1 MARPRKDAQDP
12 CARQRLIDAFWALL
26 ETRPVHE
33 ITVGALVEVAGC
45 NRGTFYYYFADV
57 DALVAF
63 AAEELLG
70 DGSLSLAVFRCLVA
84 GSPASVMH
92 EVAPERIAHAA
103 LLMRSGELQTIEVAL
118 RRAVQGLWQ
127 GRLCGAGEELS
138 PTACFAIQFMVGG
151 MLGYIIWS
159 SRLEQPFRPLPRVE
173 RVYLA
178 QVARATVETVARAQ
192 GMTPVE
198 VVARLTAE
206 DALAAGR
213 PQPSCASARQNG

>member
-70 DGSLSLAVFRCLVA
+70 DGSLSLAVFRGLVA
-84 GSPASVMH
+84 GSPASVVH
-92 EVAPERIAHAA
+92 EVAPERIARAA

-151 MLGYIIWS
+151 LLGYFS
-159 SRLEQPFRPLPRVE
+159 YMVKADDAAVPLDADAR
-173 RVYLA
+173 RYLR
-178 QVARATVETVARAQ
+178 QVARATVQAVSDAQ
-192 GMTPVE
+192 GLDPQDVK
-198 VVARLTAE
+198 ARLRCGVPKEPMDDATA
-206 DALAAGR
+206 
-213 PQPSCASARQNG
+213 S